1 VGRGIAALFTQ
12 GLHKPSVC
20 PQFPT
25 PDYGR
30 RSLHRSKA
38 RTNSSQVR
46 AGTMLPAG
54 SPIPGEAMVWVRV
67 SFSAEAVRSDALIVS
82 QQPASEK
89 LVSLFEPTPR

>member
-1 VGRGIAALFTQ
+1 
-12 GLHKPSVC
+12 
-20 PQFPT
+20 
-25 PDYGR
+25 
-30 RSLHRSKA
+30 
-38 RTNSSQVR
+38 
-46 AGTMLPAG
+46 MLPAG